1 MDKTPT
7 KPVHPHNKLVNSL
20 KHRKLV
26 KDSIESFQVYNN
38 TKEVKNKLTK
48 RELSQIAQSLAL
60 PMETESRRNR
70 E

>member
-7 KPVHPHNKLVNSL
+7 KQASQHNKLLNSQ

-26 KDSIESFQVYNN
+26 KDSIESFQIYNN
-38 TKEVKNKLTK
+38 TKVAKNRLTK
-48 RELSQIAQSLAL
+48 KELSQIAQSLAL
-60 PMETESRRNR
+60 PMETESRRSR